1 MPRDVPPLAHSQQ
14 AILAETL
21 AAWAEVHP
29 RRYIALIQL
38 ADGSEL
44 TPEDIARAAAEPDT
58 RDGQMIG
65 RVFSNGIH
73 GDPSGIHADRDDP
86 DRALEQILGAYIRD
100 TERWRGS
107 GVER

>member
-1 MPRDVPPLAHSQQ
+1 MPRDVPPLAPRQQ
-14 AILAETL
+14 TLLAETL

-58 RDGQMIG
+58 RDGQLIG
-65 RVFSNGIH
+65 RVFSNGIR
-73 GDPSGIHADRDDP
+73 DDREDP
-86 DRALEQILGAYIRD
+86 DRSLEEILGAYVRD
-100 TERWRGS
+100 TQRWRGD